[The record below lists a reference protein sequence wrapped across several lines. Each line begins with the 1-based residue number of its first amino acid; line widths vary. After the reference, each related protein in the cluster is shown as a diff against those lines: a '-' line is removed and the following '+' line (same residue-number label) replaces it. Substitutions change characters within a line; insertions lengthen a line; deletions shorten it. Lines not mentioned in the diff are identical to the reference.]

1 MADGV
6 AAGSNSIGVYVGQ
19 LVTNNQLI
27 YFYIFI
33 FLSVSIIV
41 YRGPSPSTNRLWV
54 RSRITDQNGDDITC
68 LLRLSVGLRIYHRCG
83 LNRLSAVELRGID
96 RS

>member
-41 YRGPSPSTNRLWV
+41 YRGPSPIPHPPINKSF
-54 RSRITDQNGDDITC
+54 
-68 LLRLSVGLRIYHRCG
+68 VGTIAGNQTRTAMILPA
-83 LNRLSAVELRGID
+83 S
-96 RS
+96 